1 MGVLAF
7 RVDNLSNWEKE
18 NPLLEDGEMAI
29 VRDAKQYRIGDGF
42 HKFKELES
50 FGHGMTAYEIAVLH
64 GHFRGS
70 IEDFAS
76 QFNQFNRYGEQQ
88 CGKFTNDGPGWNA
101 FHFPEEFG
109 EDVYI
114 TATAENKDAFVSIK
128 NITKIGFH
136 YCVYTS
142 SGNTTAENV
151 AINYI
156 AVAVSNKNLAHSI
169 AQTAGLNPFDFDNLE
184 MLFTSNANEIVENE
198 QAFGIIKRSSMAS
211 AKYICVLT
219 NLDIYNYHNVASMAA
234 DSTAMNIIAASSAAR
249 GFVGS
254 SKAAYDAIRL
264 SDMAIAK
271 YAMGIIGQTP
281 DAFESMENIIQNE
294 NALTCLVN
302 DATAMAAVA
311 DSATAMAAIRRE
323 QMALDT
329 ILNNSIAMVEVAK
342 VENAISSFF
351 DDENALIC
359 LVSSATAMAAVA
371 DSATAMAAI
380 RGHQEALDQ
389 VLNSSL
395 AMTEVVKVS
404 SAVSSF
410 FNDTNALHCLV
421 INATAMAAVA
431 GSATAMAAIMKNSE
445 AREKFF
451 GSSHSVGRGLATYA
465 NINNSTLIGLQ
476 SLSAVAASDVAM
488 SAVAASPVA
497 MAAILKSN
505 TARTNTAVLT
515 SLSGKY
521 DVLISTL
528 NNSSYFTVS
537 LNKTLTDTSNTKGK
551 TITITSTNGIALLS
565 TYKMNNYGG
574 SDDTEGTIKHKTAA
588 VISKTWRLGTGNN
601 TTTLNAVGV
610 GGMDI
615 TATGTYT
622 GKITYGTYT
631 YNEYIAK

>member
-1 MGVLAF
+1 MGILAF
-7 RVDNLSNWEKE
+7 RVDNLANWENE

-76 QFNQFNRYGEQQ
+76 QFNQFSRYGEQQ
-88 CGKFTNDGPGWNA
+88 CGKFSNDGPGWNA

-109 EDVYI
+109 EDVYV
-114 TATAENKDAFVSIK
+114 TATVEDKAAFVSIK
-128 NITKIGFH
+128 NITKTGFH
-136 YCVYTS
+136 YCVYTAG
-142 SGNTTAENV
+142 GNTTAENIV
-151 AINYI
+151 INYN
-156 AVAVSNKNLAHSI
+156 AVAVSSKNLAHSI
-169 AQTAGLNPFDFDNLE
+169 AQIAGLNPFDFDNLE
-184 MLFTSNANEIVENE
+184 MLFTSNVTEVVENE
-198 QAFGIIKRSSMAS
+198 QAFGIVKRSSMAA
-211 AKYICVLT
+211 AKYICLLT
-219 NLDIYNYHNVASMAA
+219 HLDIYNYHNVASAAA
-234 DSTAMNIIAASSAAR
+234 DSTAMNIIAASPAAR
-249 GFVGS
+249 GFVQS
-254 SKAAYDAIRL
+254 STAAYDAIRL
-264 SDMAIAK
+264 SSMATAK
-271 YAMGIIGQTP
+271 YVMGIVGQP
-281 DAFESMENIIQNE
+281 PADFENVGDIFLNE

-311 DSATAMAAIRRE
+311 GSATAMAAIRRQ

-329 ILNNSIAMVEVAK
+329 ILNSSIAMVEVAK
-342 VENAISSFF
+342 VEHAISSFF

-380 RGHQEALDQ
+380 RGHQAALDR

-395 AMTEVVKVS
+395 AMTEVAKVS

-410 FNDTNALHCLV
+410 FNDANALHCLV

-451 GSSHSVGRGLATYA
+451 GSSYSVGRGLATYA

-476 SLSAVAASDVAM
+476 SLSAVAASAVAM
-488 SAVAASPVA
+488 SAVAGSPIA

-528 NNSSYFTVS
+528 NNSTYFTVS
-537 LNKTLTDTSNTKGK
+537 LNKTLTDTSNTNKK
-551 TITITSTNGIALLS
+551 TVTITSTNGIVLLS

-588 VISKTWRLGTGNN
+588 VVSKTWRLGTGNSTTNLN
-601 TTTLNAVGV
+601 TVGV